1 MAGLRIAFLGL
12 PLAALLLA
20 RDGHE
25 IVLAGICRSGAPGSR
40 RLRRLLGDER
50 VQTKPVLGEGYLRRV
65 REARPDLV
73 VSWFWTSKIP
83 SELVALAPMG
93 AFGVHP
99 SLLPR
104 WRGPDPYFWA
114 IDTGDAATG
123 VTAHRIAADYDT
135 GAMLGSRVVAIEPS
149 WNAWQLARGLDGPS
163 LSLLRELTGRL
174 ARGEH
179 PEEIAQD
186 EAVVTEAPAP
196 SDELLEIDWRMN
208 AERIVRR
215 IRAAAPYPG
224 AWTFIGD
231 VAVIVTRAEA
241 VERPRGL
248 EPGEGEVRGGRAVIA
263 ASSGGIAL
271 LEGRIVV
278 DDEEERHADAG
289 VLAELLSCAGPA
301 GGLSE

>member
-1 MAGLRIAFLGL
+1 VAGLRIAFLGL

-25 IVLAGICRSGAPGSR
+25 IVLAGICRRGAPGTR
-40 RLRRLLGDER
+40 RLRALLGAER
-50 VQTKPVLGEGYLRRV
+50 VETKPALGKAYQRRV

-73 VSWFWTSKIP
+73 VSWFWTTKIP
-83 SELVALAPMG
+83 PELVALAPMG

-114 IDTGDAATG
+114 IDAGDAATG

-135 GAMLGSRVVAIEPS
+135 GATLGSRVVAIDPS
-149 WNAWQLARGLDGPS
+149 WNAWQLARALDGPS
-163 LSLLRELTGRL
+163 LALLRELAARL
-174 ARGEH
+174 ARGERL
-179 PEEIAQD
+179 PEAPQD
-186 EAVVTEAPAP
+186 EPTVTEAPAP
-196 SDELLEIDWRMN
+196 SDELLEIDWRMP

-215 IRAAAPYPG
+215 VRAAAPYPG
-224 AWTFIGD
+224 AWTFIGE

-271 LEGRIVV
+271 LEGRIV
-278 DDEEERHADAG
+278 DDDDVERHADAG
-289 VLAELLSCAGPA
+289 MLAELLSRAGPD